1 MAEKPFSQGDS
12 RKIGWRFGLRS
23 LLLVMLLIAT
33 YFAGWVSHRHFHNR
47 NLNEN
52 ISAAVRAIDNKNVEV
67 DAVEELGVILVKGKK
82 QDVEAVK
89 TTIGKVHAAAAK

>member
-1 MAEKPFSQGDS
+1 MAEKQFSQGDS
-12 RKIGWRFGLRS
+12 CNFGWRFGIRS

-33 YFAGWVSHRHFHNR
+33 YFAGWVSHRLFHNR

-52 ISAAVRAIDNKNVEV
+52 ISAAVRAIDNKNIEVE
-67 DAVEELGVILVKGKK
+67 AVEDLGVTIVKGKK
-82 QDVEAVK
+82 EDVEAVK

>member
-1 MAEKPFSQGDS
+1 MVEKQFSQGQS
-12 RKIGWRFGLRS
+12 RKIGWRFGIRS

-33 YFAGWVSHRHFHNR
+33 YFAGWVSHRVFHNR

-52 ISAAVRAIDNKNVEV
+52 ISAAVRAIGNKNVEV
-67 DAVEELGVILVKGKK
+67 EAVEELGVTIVKGKK
-82 QDVEAVK
+82 EDVDAVK

>member
-1 MAEKPFSQGDS
+1 MAEKQFSQGES

-33 YFAGWVSHRHFHNR
+33 YFAGWVSHRLFHNR

-52 ISAAVRAIDNKNVEV
+52 ISAAVRAIDNNNVEV
-67 DAVEELGVILVKGKK
+67 DAVEKHGVILVKGKK
-82 QDVEAVK
+82 EDVETVK
-89 TTIGKVHAAAAK
+89 PTIGKVHAAVAK